1 MGASQILKGTCPK
14 INNSKFGHPQI
25 KQKKFMTSSKTKINL
40 YNLLMTRNN
49 TFEYGTMLP
58 RPI

>member
-1 MGASQILKGTCPK
+1 MTNAKKETCPK

-25 KQKKFMTSSKTKINL
+25 QPKKFMASSNFQINL